1 MRLLVGGPLEPPY
14 RTYILPVVPE
24 APSSLLGETHGA
36 IALVLWFFGA
46 LRYLAV
52 QEEVLKA
59 DRSVQNSLCALIVAS
74 ITGVLSHYIH
84 EGIVVRINGSKF
96 SFMFLLLQ
104 PEVLSMDSRNI
115 YSHNT

>member
-36 IALVLWFFGA
+36 IALVFWFFGA
-46 LRYLAV
+46 LRCLAV
-52 QEEVLKA
+52 QEVLKA
-59 DRSVQNSLCALIVAS
+59 GRSVQNSLCALIVAS

-84 EGIVVRINGSKF
+84 EGIVVRINGKQVF
-96 SFMFLLLQ
+96 FVVF
-104 PEVLSMDSRNI
+104 VVAA
-115 YSHNT
+115 